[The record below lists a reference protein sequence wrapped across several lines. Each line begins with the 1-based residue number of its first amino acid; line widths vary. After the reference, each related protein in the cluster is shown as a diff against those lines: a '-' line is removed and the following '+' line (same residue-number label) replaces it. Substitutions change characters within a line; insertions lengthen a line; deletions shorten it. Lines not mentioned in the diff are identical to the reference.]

1 MPSSTAAQA
10 STQPEI
16 GCALSVPA
24 DCDACHAQCIQ
35 AADDAHK
42 QSRAIEFEWRRPRP
56 HPKVLP
62 HHHQYRLGRAIFQR
76 VHRLQQHTRAAHRV
90 AQDRDN
96 AWRRIAGGAL
106 PRWLRVASSQPFSN
120 ARCGGTVR
128 SACTFTTAQEA
139 VGVALSPRTHVSRF
153 FRRTSTHRQTHKVL

>member
-16 GCALSVPA
+16 RCALSVPA
-24 DCDACHAQCIQ
+24 DCDACHAQCIR

-56 HPKVLP
+56 HQKSSLITTSTASATPSFKECIGSNST
-62 HHHQYRLGRAIFQR
+62 HE
-76 VHRLQQHTRAAHRV
+76 QHIV
-90 AQDRDN
+90 WAQDRDN

-120 ARCGGTVR
+120 ARCGGPVR

-139 VGVALSPRTHVSRF
+139 VGVALSPRTIARASF
-153 FRRTSTHRQTHKVL
+153 GAPPPTHTDL